1 MIFFLFSTVFNFL
14 LAARAAVAGA
24 GASLGCGFL
33 LVGFL
38 GRFFVSHRIDL

>member
-1 MIFFLFSTVFNFL
+1 MIFFLLSTVANFL
-14 LAARAAVAGA
+14 LVTRATIARAGTSF
-24 GASLGCGFL
+24 GRGFL